1 MIEVLSSVGLK
12 AVLDKLAPTGC
23 RIRYGT
29 GAALEREIES
39 GAAFD
44 VALLFPEML
53 ERLAGRGRIAPG
65 APQAVAKS
73 WLSLGVRAGSTAP
86 DISSVAALRTAL
98 RAARSIS
105 YSKEGKSGMLMAA
118 LVERLGLA
126 AELAAKTIRETRPGG
141 AAFNLAEG
149 TAELAF
155 TIASEIVP
163 VPGARLAGRL
173 PPEVAQCVTF
183 AAGFSPGADAAAAQ
197 AFVGLLRSP
206 TAAQAFES
214 SGLELP

>member
-1 MIEVLSSVGLK
+1 VINVLSSVGLK
-12 AVLDKLAPTGC
+12 AALGKLSPAGC

-29 GAALEREIES
+29 GAALEREIQA

-53 ERLAGRGRIAPG
+53 ERIG
-65 APQAVAKS
+65 AMPSQAIAKS
-73 WLSLGVRAGSTAP
+73 WLSLGVRAGAPVP
-86 DISSVAALRTAL
+86 DISSLAALRTAL
-98 RAARSIS
+98 LAAKSIA

-118 LVERLGLA
+118 IVERMGLD

-149 TAELAF
+149 RAELAF

-163 VPGARLAGRL
+163 VAGARLAGRL

-183 AAGFSPGADAAAAQ
+183 AAGFSPGADVAAAQ
-197 AFVGLLRSP
+197 AFVERLRSRA
-206 TAAQAFES
+206 AAQAFES

>member
-1 MIEVLSSVGLK
+1 MITVLSSVGLK
-12 AVLDKLAPTGC
+12 AALHKLSPPGC

-29 GAALEREIES
+29 GAALEREIQA

-53 ERLAGRGRIAPG
+53 ERIAAVPS
-65 APQAVAKS
+65 QVVAKS
-73 WLSLGVRAGSTAP
+73 WLSLGVRTDSPAP

-98 RAARSIS
+98 IAARSIA

-126 AELAAKTIRETRPGG
+126 AELAPKTIRETRPGG

-149 TAELAF
+149 RAELAF

-163 VPGARLAGRL
+163 VAGARLAGRL
-173 PPEVAQCVTF
+173 PPEVGQCVTF

-197 AFVGLLRSP
+197 ALVERLRSP
-206 TAAQAFES
+206 AAARAFES

>member
-12 AVLDKLAPTGC
+12 AALDKLAPPGC

-29 GAALEREIES
+29 GAALEREIEA

-53 ERLAGRGRIAPG
+53 ERIAAVPSH
-65 APQAVAKS
+65 AVAKS
-73 WLSLGVRAGSTAP
+73 WLSLAVRAGSPAP

-98 RAARSIS
+98 LAARSIA

-118 LVERLGLA
+118 IVERLGLTA
-126 AELAAKTIRETRPGG
+126 ALAPKTIRETRPGG
-141 AAFNLAEG
+141 AAFNLVEG
-149 TAELAF
+149 KAELAF
-155 TIASEIVP
+155 TIASEIVS

-173 PPEVAQCVTF
+173 PPEVGQCVTF

-197 AFVGLLRSP
+197 AFVGLLRSSD
-206 TAAQAFES
+206 AARAFES